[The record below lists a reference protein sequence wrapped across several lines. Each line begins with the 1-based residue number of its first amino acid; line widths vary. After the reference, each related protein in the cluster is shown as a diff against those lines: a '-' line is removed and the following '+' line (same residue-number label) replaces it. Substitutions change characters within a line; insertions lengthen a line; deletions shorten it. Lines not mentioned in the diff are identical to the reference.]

1 MIIGIVAISKNHAI
15 GKDGKLPWHYTHDL
29 RFFKET
35 TMGNVVVMGSSTWRA
50 IGKALPGRLN
60 IVLSRSGLGDA
71 PAGVL
76 RLSSNDEIVELAPY
90 LSGDVYIIG
99 GAKTY
104 ETFANVIDEWIVTE
118 IPLEIPDAD
127 TFFDTRLLNGFET
140 FQRIHL
146 TKELLVKKMRRAP
159 QTIVE

>member
-1 MIIGIVAISKNHAI
+1 MIIGIVAISINHAI

-29 RFFKET
+29 RYFKET
-35 TMGNVVVMGSSTWRA
+35 TMGNAVVMGSSTWRA

-76 RLSSNDEIVELAPY
+76 RLSTKDEIVELAHY
-90 LSGDVYIIG
+90 LSRDVYIIG
-99 GAKTY
+99 GAKKY
-104 ETFANVIDEWIVTE
+104 ETFANVIDEWVVTE
-118 IPLEIPDAD
+118 IPIEIADAD
-127 TFFDTRLLNGFET
+127 TFFDTRLLNGFES
-140 FQRIHL
+140 FQRINL
-146 TKELLVKKMRRAP
+146 TKELLVKKMRRSP